1 MFGLSKA
8 WLFGIGTAI
17 AVFMVALLAW
27 RVLDQKASQGP
38 AAHSMD
44 ATGTKSSTALS
55 ISPTEPAPVGPT
67 AAAGALLSPSAPVA
81 GDEASTAS
89 GPKFDIVR
97 VEPNGETVIAGRAAP
112 NSLVRL
118 LDGDKIVAEV
128 RADANGQFALIPP
141 VLGGGDHL
149 LSLKQ
154 DGQPATTLQQSVAVA
169 VPRGGKGEVVVALA
183 EPGAATR
190 ILSDK
195 AASPDSGSRAALPR
209 ELSIRTVEAEDTGGF
224 YATGLGIPGS
234 TIRLSLNGAAVATV
248 QASEDGRWSLKV
260 ERGMAAGAYAVR
272 ADQVGPDGKVVSRA
286 EVPFDYPGRRQVASA
301 SPATAPG
308 VAPPVPVGP
317 DAVVGELQS
326 VTVQRGDSLWRI
338 SRKMLGSGMRYT
350 QIYTANNNVIRDPSR
365 IFPKQI
371 LVVPSATK

>member
-1 MFGLSKA
+1 MFGLSRA

-55 ISPTEPAPVGPT
+55 ISPAEPALSAST
-67 AAAGALLSPSAPVA
+67 AASGALLAPSAPVS

-118 LDGDKIVAEV
+118 LDGDKVVAEV
-128 RADANGQFALIPP
+128 KTDANGQFALIPP

-154 DGQPATTLQQSVAVA
+154 DGQPAATVQQTVAVA
-169 VPRGGKGEVVVALA
+169 VPSGGKGEVVVALA

-195 AASPDSGSRAALPR
+195 SAAPEGASKAAPPR

-272 ADQVGPDGKVVSRA
+272 ADQVGVDGKVVSRA

-301 SPATAPG
+301 GPATAPG
-308 VAPPVPVGP
+308 IAPPVGP
-317 DAVVGELQS
+317 DAVVGDLQS